1 MTLTEFLSFHQN
13 FKPFLPGITIE
24 KIISIKNKYDERIL
38 QDFKQQPVHAVAG
51 IGHPDHFFQS
61 LRKQGLEI
69 IEHAFPD
76 HYLFQEKETG
86 LRLDN
91 LSKRYL
97 SQDHQRKGNNIYIF
111 PINNCYID

>member
-1 MTLTEFLSFHQN
+1 MEWKEEVQQQYFFVNLSKKLINQYFC
-13 FKPFLPGITIE
+13 
-24 KIISIKNKYDERIL
+24 
-38 QDFKQQPVHAVAG
+38 
-51 IGHPDHFFQS
+51 
-61 LRKQGLEI
+61 
-69 IEHAFPD
+69 
-76 HYLFQEKETG
+76 YLFQEKETG